1 MKGNSRIW
9 TDVNIAVIIVVVVVI
24 VVVIVVTVVV
34 VVVVVFDIVVIGT
47 DTFFNVVRYN
57 VGTR

>member
-9 TDVNIAVIIVVVVVI
+9 TDVNIAVIIVVF
-24 VVVIVVTVVV
+24 VVV
-34 VVVVVFDIVVIGT
+34 VFIVIVVVFDIVVIGT

>member
-9 TDVNIAVIIVVVVVI
+9 TDVNIAVIIVVVVV
-24 VVVIVVTVVV
+24 VVFVI
-34 VVVVVFDIVVIGT
+34 VVVVFIVIVVVFIVVIGS